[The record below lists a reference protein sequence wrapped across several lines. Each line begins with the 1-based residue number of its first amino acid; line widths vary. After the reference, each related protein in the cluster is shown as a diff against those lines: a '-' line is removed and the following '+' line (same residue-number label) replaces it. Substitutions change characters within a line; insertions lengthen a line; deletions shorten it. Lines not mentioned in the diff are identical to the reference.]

1 MDLNLKNKKALV
13 VASSQGLGKAIAA
26 QLAQE
31 GADVMITSRDEAKL
45 QAVQKE
51 FRDQYH
57 VDVQYHRADVT
68 NPEEIK
74 LLVKYTAETL
84 GGIDILINNAGG
96 PPGERLKP

>member
-31 GADVMITSRDEAKL
+31 GANVMITSRDEAKL

-51 FRDQYH
+51 FRDQYN
-57 VDVQYHRADVT
+57 VDVSPYRCYQSGRYQTVSQ
-68 NPEEIK
+68 I
-74 LLVKYTAETL
+74 YS
-84 GGIDILINNAGG
+84 
-96 PPGERLKP
+96 